1 MCCCPWGCEESDT
14 TEQLNGTELID
25 VLRKEIKEVKD
36 KKISH
41 VLALEDNIVKM
52 SILLKGM
59 YGFSPYQNPKGIF
72 LTEIEETTPQFMW
85 RHRKLQSQINPDKE

>member
-1 MCCCPWGCEESDT
+1 MY
-14 TEQLNGTELID
+14 NKNYKA
-25 VLRKEIKEVKD
+25 LRKEIKEVKD

-41 VLALEDNIVKM
+41 VLGLEDNIVKM

-72 LTEIEETTPQFMW
+72 FLTSAP
-85 RHRKLQSQINPDKE
+85 SQVRFFLSL